1 MSDTTLKKNCLI
13 NPATDRAVKAD
24 GKIGKRLIER
34 RVVKKEKVK
43 KEAAEKIAAVVKR
56 AVVKK
61 PEPEPE
67 QPKPKQKLKPTKHK
81 EKEKKPL
88 DKTFQIRREGARVL
102 QAAVKRKLEALP
114 VIKDTEDTPFV
125 DGSDTATGKYKL
137 SNRIKNILEV
147 KALLKDIK
155 DDDCIEPKD
164 KGYTVR
170 DIINLE
176 KQIGTASAYGVIY
189 LTSIKGYDKT
199 KLACKLFEPTK
210 GNTGEIELMDKLTK
224 ELITPGKS
232 PHFLALYNNTLCKDN
247 KIAGKKRPK
256 KLKLLSINEL
266 AHGDLKGLVETAAVM
281 GDVGEVINLFV
292 QCCISLATFQNNTG
306 MSHNDTHYGNFLYQK
321 NIERGYYHYKLGSTD
336 YYIEASKYNIM
347 LYDFGLAKKF
357 DSDWKGGFALLG
369 DYYRIVHA
377 FINKKDG
384 GWCEGNFINANLS
397 KAMVKIK
404 EAMKN
409 INVRDDAKSMPKQI
423 IEYIAGQTPSIS
435 KVRPGNVINNI
446 PFEI

>member
-1 MSDTTLKKNCLI
+1 MVKPGCII
-13 NPATDRAVKAD
+13 NPQTGRAVRTD
-24 GKIGKRLIER
+24 GPLGKKLLAQAEQLDKEYDARQVI
-34 RVVKKEKVK
+34 KKV
-43 KEAAEKIAAVVKR
+43 AKR

-61 PEPEPE
+61 PEPPKPKTESE

-81 EKEKKPL
+81 EKVKKPL
-88 DKTFQIRREGARVL
+88 DKEWQIKRDGARVL

-176 KQIGTASAYGVIY
+176 KKIGTASAYGVIY

-210 GNTGEIELMDKLTK
+210 DNTGEIELMDKLTK

-232 PHFLALYNNTLCKDN
+232 PHFLALYNNTLCKDK
-247 KIAGKKRPK
+247 KIGNKKRPD

-266 AHGDLKGLVETAAVM
+266 AHGDLKGLVENADVM
-281 GDVGEVINLFV
+281 KDVGEVIGLLT
-292 QCCISLATFQNNTG
+292 QCFISLATFQNKTG

-321 NIERGYYHYKLGSTD
+321 NIETGYYHYKLGPTD
-336 YYIEASKYNIM
+336 YYVEASKYNIM

-357 DSDWKGGFALLG
+357 DSDWKGGFAILG
-369 DYYRIVHA
+369 DYYRIVNA

-384 GWCEGNFINANLS
+384 GWCEGNFIHGNLS
-397 KAMVKIK
+397 KLMVKIK
-404 EAMKN
+404 ETISKM
-409 INVRDDAKSMPKQI
+409 NVRDDAKSMPRQI
-423 IEYIAGQTPSIS
+423 IEYIARESASITTS
-435 KVRPGNVINNI
+435 RKGSVINAI

>member
-1 MSDTTLKKNCLI
+1 MVKPGCII
-13 NPATDRAVKAD
+13 NPQTGRAVRTD
-24 GKIGKRLIER
+24 GPIGKKLLAQAEQLDKEYDARQVI
-34 RVVKKEKVK
+34 KKV
-43 KEAAEKIAAVVKR
+43 AKR
-56 AVVKK
+56 AVAKK
-61 PEPEPE
+61 PEPPEP
-67 QPKPKQKLKPTKHK
+67 PKPKQKLKPTKHK
-81 EKEKKPL
+81 EKVKKPL

-102 QAAVKRKLEALP
+102 QAAVKRKLEAFP

-176 KQIGTASAYGVIY
+176 KKIGTASAYGVIY
-189 LTSIKGYDKT
+189 LTSIKGYNKT
-199 KLACKLFEPTK
+199 KLACKLFQPTK
-210 GNTGEIELMDKLTK
+210 DNTGEIELMDKLTND
-224 ELITPGKS
+224 LIIPGKS
-232 PHFLALYNNTLCKDN
+232 PHFLALYNNTLCKDI
-247 KIAGKKRPK
+247 KIGNKKRPD

-281 GDVGEVINLFV
+281 GDVGEVISLFT
-292 QCCISLATFQNNTG
+292 QCCISLATFQDKTG
-306 MSHNDTHYGNFLYQK
+306 MSHNDTHFGNFLYQK
-321 NIERGYYHYKLGSTD
+321 NIERGFYHYKLGSTD
-336 YYIEASKYNIM
+336 YYVEASKYNIM
-347 LYDFGLAKKF
+347 LYDFGSAKKF
-357 DSDWKGGFALLG
+357 DSDWRGSFSILG

-384 GWCEGNFINANLS
+384 GWCEGNYIHGNLS

-404 EAMKN
+404 EALKNMK
-409 INVRDDAKSMPKQI
+409 VTDDAIHMPRQI
-423 IEYIAGQTPSIS
+423 MEYIASESASIATIRKGS
-435 KVRPGNVINNI
+435 VINAI

>member
-1 MSDTTLKKNCLI
+1 MVKPGCII
-13 NPATDRAVKAD
+13 NPQTGRAVRTD
-24 GKIGKRLIER
+24 GPLGKKLLAQAEQLDKEYDARQVI
-34 RVVKKEKVK
+34 KKV
-43 KEAAEKIAAVVKR
+43 AKR

-61 PEPEPE
+61 PEPPKPKTESE

-81 EKEKKPL
+81 EKVKKPL
-88 DKTFQIRREGARVL
+88 DKEWQIRREGARVL

-176 KQIGTASAYGVIY
+176 KKIGTASAYGVIY

-210 GNTGEIELMDKLTK
+210 DNTGEIELMDKLTK

-232 PHFLALYNNTLCKDN
+232 PHFLALYNNTLCKDK
-247 KIAGKKRPK
+247 KIGNKKRPD

-266 AHGDLKGLVETAAVM
+266 AHGDLKGLVENADVM
-281 GDVGEVINLFV
+281 KDVGEVIGLLT
-292 QCCISLATFQNNTG
+292 QCFISLATFQNKTG

-321 NIERGYYHYKLGSTD
+321 NIETGYYHYKLGPTD
-336 YYIEASKYNIM
+336 YYVEASKYNIM

-357 DSDWKGGFALLG
+357 DSDWKGGFAILG
-369 DYYRIVHA
+369 DYYRIVNA

-384 GWCEGNFINANLS
+384 GWCEGNFIHGNLS
-397 KAMVKIK
+397 KLMVKIK
-404 EAMKN
+404 ETISKM
-409 INVRDDAKSMPKQI
+409 NVRDDAKSMPRQI
-423 IEYIAGQTPSIS
+423 IEYIASESASITTS
-435 KVRPGNVINNI
+435 RKGSVINAI

>member
-1 MSDTTLKKNCLI
+1 MVKPGCII
-13 NPATDRAVKAD
+13 NPQTGRAVRTD
-24 GKIGKRLIER
+24 GALGKKLLAQAEQLDKEYDARQVI
-34 RVVKKEKVK
+34 KKV
-43 KEAAEKIAAVVKR
+43 AKR
-56 AVVKK
+56 AVAKK
-61 PEPEPE
+61 PEPPKPKTESEP
-67 QPKPKQKLKPTKHK
+67 PKQKLNPTKNK
-81 EKEKKPL
+81 EKVKKPL

-114 VIKDTEDTPFV
+114 VIKDTEDKPFV

-176 KQIGTASAYGVIY
+176 KKIGTASSYGVIY
-189 LTSIKGYDKT
+189 LTSVKGYDKT

-210 GNTGEIELMDKLTK
+210 DNIGEIELMDNLTK
-224 ELITPGKS
+224 DLIIPGKS

-247 KIAGKKRPK
+247 KIGNKKRPD

-266 AHGDLKGLVETAAVM
+266 AHGDLKGLVENAAVM
-281 GDVGEVINLFV
+281 GDVVEVISLFT
-292 QCCISLATFQNNTG
+292 QCCISLATFQNKTG
-306 MSHNDTHYGNFLYQK
+306 MSHNDTHFGNFLYQK
-321 NIERGYYHYKLGSTD
+321 NIERGFYHYKLGSTD
-336 YYIEASKYNIM
+336 YYVEASKYNIM

-357 DSDWKGGFALLG
+357 DSDWKGGFAILG
-369 DYYRIVHA
+369 DYYRILNA

-384 GWCEGNFINANLS
+384 GWCDGNFIHGNVS
-397 KAMVKIK
+397 KTMVKIK
-404 EAMKN
+404 EAISKM
-409 INVRDDAKSMPKQI
+409 NVRDDAKNMPRQI
-423 IEYIAGQTPSIS
+423 IEYIASESPSIGTIRKGS
-435 KVRPGNVINNI
+435 VINAI

>member
-1 MSDTTLKKNCLI
+1 MVKPGCII
-13 NPATDRAVKAD
+13 NPQTGRAVRTD
-24 GKIGKRLIER
+24 GPLGKKLLAQAEQLDKEYNAREVIKKVAK
-34 RVVKKEKVK
+34 RV
-43 KEAAEKIAAVVKR
+43 
-56 AVVKK
+56 VVKK
-61 PEPEPE
+61 PDP
-67 QPKPKQKLKPTKHK
+67 PKPKQK
-81 EKEKKPL
+81 ENVKKPV
-88 DKTFQIRREGARVL
+88 DGARVL
-102 QAAVKRKLEALP
+102 QAAVKRKLAKFP
-114 VIKDTEDTPFV
+114 VIKDTDDTPFV

-176 KQIGTASAYGVIY
+176 KKIGTKSAYGVIY

-210 GNTGEIELMDKLTK
+210 DNTGEIELMDKITK
-224 ELITPGKS
+224 DIIIPGKS

-247 KIAGKKRPK
+247 KIGKKIRPD

-266 AHGDLKGLVETAAVM
+266 AHGDLKGLVANAAVM
-281 GDVGEVINLFV
+281 GDVGEVISLFS
-292 QCCISLATFQNNTG
+292 QCCISLATFQNKTG
-306 MSHNDTHYGNFLYQK
+306 MNHNDTHFGNFLYQK
-321 NIERGYYHYKLGSTD
+321 NIERGFYHYKLGSTD
-336 YYIEASKYNIM
+336 YYVEASKYNIM

-357 DSDWKGGFALLG
+357 DSDWKGGFAILE

-384 GWCEGNFINANLS
+384 GWCQGNFINGNLS

-404 EAMKN
+404 EAIKNMK
-409 INVRDDAKSMPKQI
+409 VTDDAKSMPRKI
-423 IEYIAGQTPSIS
+423 MEYIASESASIATIRKGS
-435 KVRPGNVINNI
+435 VINSI

>member
-1 MSDTTLKKNCLI
+1 MVKPGCII
-13 NPATDRAVKAD
+13 NPQTGRAVRTD
-24 GKIGKRLIER
+24 GPLGKKLLAQAEQLDKEYDARQVI
-34 RVVKKEKVK
+34 KKV
-43 KEAAEKIAAVVKR
+43 AKR

-61 PEPEPE
+61 PEPPKPKTESE

-81 EKEKKPL
+81 EKVKKPL
-88 DKTFQIRREGARVL
+88 DKEWQIRREGARVL

-176 KQIGTASAYGVIY
+176 KKIGTASAYGVIY

-210 GNTGEIELMDKLTK
+210 DNTGEIELMDKLTK

-232 PHFLALYNNTLCKDN
+232 PHFLALYNNTLCKDK
-247 KIAGKKRPK
+247 KIGNKKRPD

-266 AHGDLKGLVETAAVM
+266 AHGDLKGLVENADVM
-281 GDVGEVINLFV
+281 KDVGEVIGLLT
-292 QCCISLATFQNNTG
+292 QCFISLATFQNKTG

-321 NIERGYYHYKLGSTD
+321 NIETGYYHYKLGPTD
-336 YYIEASKYNIM
+336 YYVEASKYNIM

-357 DSDWKGGFALLG
+357 DSDWKGGFAILG
-369 DYYRIVHA
+369 DYYRIVNA

-384 GWCEGNFINANLS
+384 GWCEGNFIHGNLS
-397 KAMVKIK
+397 KLMVKIK
-404 EAMKN
+404 ETISKM
-409 INVRDDAKSMPKQI
+409 NVRDDAKSMPRQI
-423 IEYIAGQTPSIS
+423 IEYIARESASITTS
-435 KVRPGNVINNI
+435 RKGSVINAI

>member
-1 MSDTTLKKNCLI
+1 MVKPGCII
-13 NPATDRAVKAD
+13 NPQTGRAVRTD
-24 GKIGKRLIER
+24 GPLGKKLLAQAEQLDKEYDARQVI
-34 RVVKKEKVK
+34 KKV
-43 KEAAEKIAAVVKR
+43 AKR
-56 AVVKK
+56 AVAKK
-61 PEPEPE
+61 PEPPKPKTESEP
-67 QPKPKQKLKPTKHK
+67 PKPKQKLKPTKHK
-81 EKEKKPL
+81 EKVKKPL

-164 KGYTVR
+164 KGYTIR

-176 KQIGTASAYGVIY
+176 KKIGTKSAYGVIY

-210 GNTGEIELMDKLTK
+210 NNTGEIELMDNLTND
-224 ELITPGKS
+224 LIIPGKS
-232 PHFLALYNNTLCKDN
+232 PHFLALYNNTLCKDK
-247 KIAGKKRPK
+247 KIGNKKRPD

-266 AHGDLKGLVETAAVM
+266 AHGDLKGLVENAAVM
-281 GDVGEVINLFV
+281 GDVGEVISLFT
-292 QCCISLATFQNNTG
+292 QCCISLATFQNKTG
-306 MSHNDTHYGNFLYQK
+306 MSHNDTHFGNFLYQK
-321 NIERGYYHYKLGSTD
+321 NIETGFYHYKLGSTD
-336 YYIEASKYNIM
+336 YYVEASKYNIM

-357 DSDWKGGFALLG
+357 DSDWKGGFAILG
-369 DYYRIVHA
+369 DYYRIVNA

-384 GWCEGNFINANLS
+384 GWCEGNFIHGNLS

-404 EAMKN
+404 EAISKM
-409 INVRDDAKSMPKQI
+409 NVRDDAKSMPRKI
-423 IEYIAGQTPSIS
+423 MEYIASESASIATIRKGS
-435 KVRPGNVINNI
+435 VINAT
-446 PFEI
+446 PFDI

>member
-1 MSDTTLKKNCLI
+1 MVKPGCII
-13 NPATDRAVKAD
+13 NPQTGRAVRTD
-24 GKIGKRLIER
+24 GPLGKKLLAQAEQLDKEYNAREVIKKVAK
-34 RVVKKEKVK
+34 RVVAKKPDPPKQ
-43 KEAAEKIAAVVKR
+43 KEN
-56 AVVKK
+56 VKK
-61 PEPEPE
+61 PV
-67 QPKPKQKLKPTKHK
+67 
-81 EKEKKPL
+81 
-88 DKTFQIRREGARVL
+88 DGARVL
-102 QAAVKRKLEALP
+102 QAAVKRKLAKFP
-114 VIKDTEDTPFV
+114 VIKDTDDTPFV

-176 KQIGTASAYGVIY
+176 KKIGTKSAYGVIY

-210 GNTGEIELMDKLTK
+210 DNTGEIELMDKITK
-224 ELITPGKS
+224 DIIIPGKS

-247 KIAGKKRPK
+247 KIGKKIRPD

-266 AHGDLKGLVETAAVM
+266 AHGDLKGLVANAAVM
-281 GDVGEVINLFV
+281 GDVGEVISLFS
-292 QCCISLATFQNNTG
+292 QCCISLATFQNKTG
-306 MSHNDTHYGNFLYQK
+306 MNHNDTHFGNFLYQK
-321 NIERGYYHYKLGSTD
+321 NIERGFYHYKLGSTD
-336 YYIEASKYNIM
+336 YYVEASKYNIM

-357 DSDWKGGFALLG
+357 DSDWKGGFAILE

-384 GWCEGNFINANLS
+384 GWCQGNFINGNLS

-404 EAMKN
+404 EAIKNMK
-409 INVRDDAKSMPKQI
+409 VTDDAKSMPRKI
-423 IEYIAGQTPSIS
+423 MEYIASESASIATIRKGS
-435 KVRPGNVINNI
+435 VINSI